1 MKETNTENVLKKLAS
16 DAKYRLKHCNYNNK
30 QENLNIKR
38 NIAFQN
44 HIRMIK
50 ESECKTPEITIKIIN
65 DYDNNEFKQKVFDL
79 LNENKDSLNPLS
91 RLINQAEFENM
102 SENEDCLNPL
112 KKLSDNKLL
121 CLMSDSEK
129 QRYILDLSER
139 YNQVRD
145 DYYKSKRA
153 YM

>member
-30 QENLNIKR
+30 QENLNIIR

-65 DYDNNEFKQKVFDL
+65 DYAEQEDFQNRVIKL
-79 LNENKDSLNPLS
+79 L
-91 RLINQAEFENM
+91 